1 MDIVIVLAI
10 SVIAF
15 IHVHELGHFFA
26 ARLCGIKVLR
36 LHIGVGP
43 KLYSRADRHGTEIR
57 WGLIPAAFTEVTN
70 QDLAAVPPP
79 YQLVFAAA
87 GPVANFVCALV
98 LLAVAY
104 STSLPPSQ
112 MATIGIVDANGPAFA
127 AGIREGDRITALDGR
142 LISNWTDVGLHLV
155 GRVGDSGTVG
165 FDVIR
170 QDARQRFELP
180 INDWQVDA
188 ASIDLFEDF
197 GFRPAAPVQADTGSS
212 SLVAGLTSAVVDTG
226 RMFWSTAM
234 AGFKMIFGEM
244 RITNF
249 VGGLQLTQFGL
260 DAANLGLADY
270 LKLAALFSMGFCI
283 INSLPGPVVD
293 GLSMFKATCEWFSG
307 RPLSPAAAKAA
318 LVIGSV
324 LAFGPLVICLLYEL
338 NRAMG

>member
-234 AGFKMIFGEM
+234 AGFKMIFGRNE
-244 RITNF
+244 NH
-249 VGGLQLTQFGL
+249 QFRR
-260 DAANLGLADY
+260 GLAVDPVRSGCCQSWSCG
-270 LKLAALFSMGFCI
+270 LPEVGCAVLDGILHHQLLARAGGGWPQYVQGDLRVVQRQAIVASSGESRIGYRLCAGFWSI
-283 INSLPGPVVD
+283 GDLPAV
-293 GLSMFKATCEWFSG
+293 
-307 RPLSPAAAKAA
+307 
-318 LVIGSV
+318 
-324 LAFGPLVICLLYEL
+324 
-338 NRAMG
+338 